1 MSENNSTEAFG
12 VYTSPSG
19 LTGVMTLTGLTWS
32 ESVEIAEGR
41 KEDGKVTKRKAYSK
55 TTTVKG
61 DGTLE
66 SADVPPEK
74 ISAGGTISIGGKDY
88 LVEQCDVTQA
98 NTDFPKASFTATHK
112 DTETIEEYDG
122 GTAAAPASAPA
133 SGGGD

>member
-55 TTTVKG
+55 TTTVKC

-66 SADVPPEK
+66 SADVPPDE
-74 ISAGGTISIGGKDY
+74 ITAGGKITIDGKDY
-88 LVEQCDVTQA
+88 LVESCDVTQA
-98 NTDFPKASFTATHK
+98 NTDFPKASFTATRK
-112 DTETIEEYDG
+112 DNETIEEYAADA
-122 GTAAAPASAPA
+122 TASP
-133 SGGGD
+133 SGSGA